1 MTANLDGEV
10 VTIVNVDGNDFE
22 VKISYIDSSGNLKT
36 KQKKVDNSRIL
47 TIATGVSL

>member
-1 MTANLDGEV
+1 MTANLDNET
-10 VTIVNVDGNDFE
+10 VTIINVDGNDFDI
-22 VKISYIDSSGNLKT
+22 KISYIDASGNLKI